1 MHGDRKLR
9 SAQAAFELLDSFAG
23 SGVTARGA
31 VAGAMLNKEADIL
44 AQFAHEVRWPA
55 STCVRFDLQNAF
67 PYFVAGLCNLSPPS
81 NLCTALSNAQH
92 MRSRDLARTS
102 HA

>member
-1 MHGDRKLR
+1 MTLFRLPWTVLADRKLR

-44 AQFAHEVRWPA
+44 AQFAHEVRRRLVLMANPA
-55 STCVRFDLQNAF
+55 SKTPFC
-67 PYFVAGLCNLSPPS
+67 SPF
-81 NLCTALSNAQH
+81 LGC
-92 MRSRDLARTS
+92 
-102 HA
+102 